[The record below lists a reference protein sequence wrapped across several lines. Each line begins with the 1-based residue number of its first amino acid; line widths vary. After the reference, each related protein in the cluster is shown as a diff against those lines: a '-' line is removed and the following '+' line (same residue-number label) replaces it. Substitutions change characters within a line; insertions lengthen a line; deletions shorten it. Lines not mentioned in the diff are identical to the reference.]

1 MAKKKTATKKPAA
14 KKKPAETPL
23 LKAAKRVIQEI
34 QVGQIDPGCNAG
46 EDALAE
52 LLGLCGCPCSHHEAS
67 LQVHMDQCPVPIN
80 DDTKIVVTV
89 TADGKPVKVTA
100 VEVSDY
106 SCVSFK

>member
-67 LQVHMDQCPVPIN
+67 LQVHMDQCQSQSTTIRKSSSRLRR
-80 DDTKIVVTV
+80 TGSRSK
-89 TADGKPVKVTA
+89 
-100 VEVSDY
+100 
-106 SCVSFK
+106 